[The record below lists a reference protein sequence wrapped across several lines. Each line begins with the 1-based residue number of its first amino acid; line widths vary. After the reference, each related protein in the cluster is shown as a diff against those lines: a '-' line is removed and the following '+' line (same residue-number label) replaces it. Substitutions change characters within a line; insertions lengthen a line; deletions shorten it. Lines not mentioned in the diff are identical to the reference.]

1 MSPRA
6 PGFSLVEVL
15 IAMALTT
22 TLLACVFALMNPAE
36 GAFAS
41 QPEVADVQQRLR
53 VAIDRL
59 TGDLARAG
67 AGADVAGRTGPL
79 IHFFAPLLPF
89 REDLSGNHGI
99 GAMTTDAVTAL
110 EVPLTAAQTTLAT
123 DLLAGDLTARA
134 VPQHGC
140 PAGNNLC
147 GFSPG
152 LSVAVY
158 DDTGNFAVF
167 TVAAVA
173 DASAE
178 ITLTPRLEDS
188 HAVSYRSGSNIVEVR
203 VHSFSLKSNAQTQTF
218 QLMQSDGSAG
228 ATVPVVDHVVS
239 LAFDYFGEP
248 KPPSLTTGVTS
259 YGQAP
264 PAAGVQTTA
273 YPAGENCT
281 FQRDPI
287 SGEPSSRLP
296 PLAAGVGL
304 VALTAA
310 QLTDGPW
317 CPDEANANRWDAD
330 LLRIRTIV
338 ITVRVEAAL
347 AALRGPAGV
356 LFANAGSS
364 HSANRWLPDQEIQ
377 LRVSPRNMNPGRP

>member
-22 TLLACVFALMNPAE
+22 TLLACVFALMHPAE

-123 DLLAGDLTARA
+123 DLLPGDLTVRA

-140 PAGNNLC
+140 PAGTNLC

-239 LAFDYFGEP
+239 LAFDYLRGAEATEP
-248 KPPSLTTGVTS
+248 DDGRDVVRSGATGCRCS
-259 YGQAP
+259 DH
-264 PAAGVQTTA
+264 
-273 YPAGENCT
+273 
-281 FQRDPI
+281 RI
-287 SGEPSSRLP
+287 SG
-296 PLAAGVGL
+296 
-304 VALTAA
+304 
-310 QLTDGPW
+310 W
-317 CPDEANANRWDAD
+317 
-330 LLRIRTIV
+330 
-338 ITVRVEAAL
+338 
-347 AALRGPAGV
+347 
-356 LFANAGSS
+356 
-364 HSANRWLPDQEIQ
+364 
-377 LRVSPRNMNPGRP
+377 